1 MKSLFKRFL
10 GDEDGLET
18 IEVIIILIISVAAAG
33 VLTAFFI
40 MSLSTRLTRQEK
52 LSKASILA
60 VAAPA
65 VVQAAVLQLDLHVH

>member
-33 VLTAFFI
+33 VLTAFFYN
-40 MSLSTRLTRQEK
+40 
-52 LSKASILA
+52 
-60 VAAPA
+60 
-65 VVQAAVLQLDLHVH
+65 VVVNKVDEAGEVIEGIDLGGGGTGGGTGGGSPT